1 MSMMKIRWLVLLIVI
16 LVGGAAGLRAQTTG
30 KVAGTVTD
38 QETGDPL
45 PGVNILLEGTSL
57 GAASDEDGH
66 YYILNVPPGTYTL
79 RAQMIGYEIVRVTDV
94 RVSVNLTSNIP
105 VSLKQTAIAGE
116 EVVVEAEVSSKKK
129 SQTSSVRNVSS
140 EQIES
145 LPVESVESIIEMQAG
160 VVDGHFRG
168 GRDTE
173 VTYLIDGIQVDDA
186 FGGNV
191 SAVNIETES
200 VEDLEVITGT
210 FNAEYGR
217 AMSGVVNQVTKSG
230 SGTFHGSVYGAL
242 GNYYT
247 SNDHIFIGLKNSEIA
262 RNQDYKAHLSGP
274 VLSDKVTFFVNYR
287 LQDNENHLNGI
298 RRFQVDNYSSFLGD
312 STQWISQH
320 TGDSAY
326 VPLNPSRSESVTGKL
341 TFNLFQNLR
350 LSYLGIFNDDSWQD
364 YNHQFKYNPDGL
376 AAGYS
381 TSAMHAIQVNHMLT
395 NALFYDL
402 KLSYLNDYY
411 GRYVYKN
418 PTDSNYVHDRYYNN
432 AGPGFYTGGQEKT
445 HEERT
450 LADYNLKFDLNWQ
463 ATRSHNLKTGVLYT
477 QHGLDQAYREIRN
490 RWYGTEF
497 EDQLYEPVVLPDSS
511 IYSDIYTVEPIEFSA
526 YLQDKMEFDEMV
538 INLGVRYD
546 YFDPNTGYP
555 SDRRNP
561 ANQLDLPDSLMSTYP
576 AVEPE
581 VQISPRFGLAY
592 QLAESAILRFSYGH
606 FFQMPPMY
614 SLYQN
619 RSFIVAPTSYQTT
632 MGNAQLHAQ
641 KTVMYEIGLWQEI
654 TRGMGFE
661 VALFYRD
668 IYDLLST
675 RVITT
680 YNQIKYGLYTN
691 KDYGNVRGV
700 EFKYDFTRNRFAA
713 YVNYTLQY
721 TRANADNPTQ
731 TFDRAGSSMDPI
743 NRLIP
748 MSWDQ
753 RHTFNIT
760 TSYTTE
766 RFGSTLTMYYNSGTA
781 YTFAPIGESRLS
793 RINLYPN
800 NDYQPARYS
809 VDLTGFFSLWRMGM
823 ADLQLTWSVYNL
835 LDTLNPVAVNGET
848 GRPYTAIIS
857 ESERG
862 SHRSNFNEY
871 EDTVQDPSMYA
882 APRLVKIGLK
892 ARF

>member
-1 MSMMKIRWLVLLIVI
+1 MKNRWLILALILFTGGVS
-16 LVGGAAGLRAQTTG
+16 LVEAQTTG
-30 KVAGTVTD
+30 KIAGTVTD
-38 QETGDPL
+38 KETGDPL
-45 PGVNILLEGTSL
+45 PGVNIILEGTSL
-57 GAASDEDGH
+57 GAAADENGH
-66 YYILNVPPGTYTL
+66 YFILNVPPGTYDL
-79 RAQMIGYEIVRVTDV
+79 RAQMIGYETVRVTDI

-105 VSLKQTAIAGE
+105 IEMSQTAITGE
-116 EVVVEAEVSSKKK
+116 EVVVEAQVSSKKK

-140 EQIES
+140 EQIEA
-145 LPVESVESIIEMQAG
+145 LPVENVESVIEMQAG

-173 VTYLIDGIQVDDA
+173 VTYLIDGIQVDDS
-186 FGGNV
+186 FGGTV
-191 SAVNIETES
+191 STVNIETES

-230 SGTFHGSVYGAL
+230 SNTFHGSVFGAL

-247 SNDHIFIGLKNSEIA
+247 SHNDIFLGLENSEIR

-274 VLSDKVTFFVNYR
+274 IIKDKITFFMNYR

-298 RRFQVDNYSSFLGD
+298 RRFNVDDYSSFLGD
-312 STQWISQH
+312 STEWETEH

-326 VPLNPSRSESVTGKL
+326 VPMNWSRNESFTGKIAL
-341 TFNLFQNLR
+341 NLFRDLR
-350 LSYLGIFNDDSWQD
+350 LSYLGVFNDDAWQG
-364 YNHQFKYNPDGL
+364 YNHAFKYNPDGM
-376 AAGYS
+376 ATSNS
-381 TSAMHAIQVNHMLT
+381 TSQMHAIQANHMLT
-395 NALFYDL
+395 QSMFYDL
-402 KLSYLNDYY
+402 KFSYLEDYY
-411 GRYVYKN
+411 GRYVYEN
-418 PTDSNYVHDRYYNN
+418 PTDSQYVHDKYLND
-432 AGPGFYTGGQEKT
+432 AGPGFFTGGQEKS

-450 LADYNLKFDLNWQ
+450 LTDFNIKFDLNWQ
-463 ATRSHNLKTGVLYT
+463 LSHSHNIKTGVLYT
-477 QHGLDQAYREIRN
+477 QHTLDQAYRNIRN
-490 RWYGTEF
+490 EWYGTEF
-497 EDQLYEPVVLPDSS
+497 EDGRYNPMVMPDSS
-511 IYSDIYTVEPIEFSA
+511 IYSDIYTVEPLEYSA
-526 YLQDKMEFDEMV
+526 YMQDKMEFDEMV

-546 YFDPNTGYP
+546 YFDPNTKYP
-555 SDRRNP
+555 TDRRNP
-561 ANQLDLPDSLMSTYP
+561 ANQLEGDSLRTDYRHADP
-576 AVEPE
+576 KT
-581 VQISPRFGLAY
+581 QISPRFGLAY

-614 SLYQN
+614 AIYQN
-619 RSFIVAPTSYQTT
+619 NSFIVAPTDHETL
-632 MGNAQLHAQ
+632 MGNAQLNAQ

-654 TRGMGFE
+654 MPGMGFE

-675 RVITT
+675 KVIST
-680 YNQIKYGLYTN
+680 YNQIEYGLYTN

-700 EFKYDFTRNRFAA
+700 EFKYDFTRHRFST
-713 YVNYTLQY
+713 YLNYTLQF

-731 TFDRAGSSMDPI
+731 TFNRDGSSMDPI

-748 MSWDQ
+748 MGWDQ

-760 TSYTTE
+760 AAYNAE
-766 RFGSTLTMYYNSGTA
+766 KFGSTLTMYYNSGTA
-781 YTFAPIGESRLS
+781 YTFTPIGESRLS

-809 VDLTGFFSLWRMGM
+809 VDLTGYFSLMKVGM
-823 ADLQLTWSVYNL
+823 LDFQLTYSIYNL

-862 SHRSNFNEY
+862 SHRSDFNTY
-871 EDTVQDPSMYA
+871 EDRVQNPSMYA
-882 APRLVKIGLK
+882 APRLVKLGLT

>member
-1 MSMMKIRWLVLLIVI
+1 MKRRWFVFVFVLLI
-16 LVGGAAGLRAQTTG
+16 GGYTGLRAQTTG
-30 KVAGTVTD
+30 KIAGTVTD
-38 QETGDPL
+38 QESGEPL
-45 PGVNILLEGTSL
+45 PGVNIILEGTSM
-57 GAASDEDGH
+57 GAASDENGK
-66 YYILNVPPGTYTL
+66 YYIINVPPGTYTL
-79 RAQMIGYEIVRVTDV
+79 RAQMIGYEIVRITDV

-105 VSLKQTAIAGE
+105 ISMKQTAIAGE
-116 EVVVEAEVSSKKK
+116 EVVIEAELSAKKK

-140 EQIES
+140 EQIDA
-145 LPVESVESIIEMQAG
+145 LPVENVESVIEMQAG
-160 VVDGHFRG
+160 VVEGHFRG

-186 FGGNV
+186 FGGTV
-191 SAVNIETES
+191 STVNIETES

-230 SGTFHGSVYGAL
+230 GNEFHGSMSGAF
-242 GNYYT
+242 GNYFT
-247 SNDHIFIGLKNSEIA
+247 SHEDVFIGLKNSEI
-262 RNQDYKAHLSGP
+262 RRKQDYKAHLSGP
-274 VLSDKVTFFVNYR
+274 IIKDKFTFFVNYR

-298 RRFQVDNYSSFLGD
+298 RRFQVDDYSSFLGD
-312 STQWISQH
+312 STEWISEH

-326 VPLNPSRSESVTGKL
+326 VPMNWSRNKSVTGKL
-341 TFNLFQNLR
+341 ALNLFQNFR
-350 LSYLGIFNDDSWQD
+350 LSYLSIFNDDAWQG
-364 YNHQFKYNPDGL
+364 YNHQFKYNPDGM
-376 AAGYS
+376 ATSYS
-381 TSAMHAIQVNHMLT
+381 TSEMHAIQANHMLT

-402 KLSYLNDYY
+402 KISYLKDYY
-411 GRYVYKN
+411 GRYVYEN
-418 PTDSNYVHDRYYNN
+418 PMDTNYVHDRFYNN
-432 AGPGFYTGGQEKT
+432 SGPGFYTGGQEKF

-450 LADYNLKFDLNWQ
+450 LIDYNIKFDLNWQ
-463 ATRSHNLKTGVLYT
+463 ISMNHNIKTGILHT
-477 QHGLDQAYREIRN
+477 QHSIDEAFLNIRN
-490 RWYGTEF
+490 KWYGTEY
-497 EDQLYEPVVLPDSS
+497 EDQLYEPVTMPDSS
-511 IYSDIYTVEPIEFSA
+511 IYSDIYKVEPIEFSA

-546 YFDPNTGYP
+546 YFDPNTVYP

-576 AVEPE
+576 SAEPKT
-581 VQISPRFGLAY
+581 QISPRFGLAY

-619 RSFIVAPTSYQTT
+619 NSFIVAPTSFQTT

-654 TRGMGFE
+654 MPGMGFE

-675 RVITT
+675 KVVTT

-691 KDYGNVRGV
+691 KDYGNVRGM
-700 EFKYDFTRNRFAA
+700 EFKYDFTRNRFST
-713 YVNYTLQY
+713 YINYTLQY

-731 TFDRAGSSMDPI
+731 TFNRAGSSMDPI

-748 MSWDQ
+748 MGWDQ

-760 TSYTTE
+760 TSYNTE
-766 RFGSTLTMYYNSGTA
+766 KFGSTLTMYYNSGTA
-781 YTFAPIGESRLS
+781 YTFSPIGESRLS

-809 VDLTGFFSLWRMGM
+809 VDLTGYFSLLKIGM
-823 ADLQLTWSVYNL
+823 MDLRLSYSIYNL
-835 LDTLNPVAVNGET
+835 LDTMNPVAVNGET

-862 SHRSNFNEY
+862 SHRSDFNEY
-871 EDTVQDPSMYA
+871 EDTVQNPSMYA
-882 APRLVKIGLK
+882 APRLVKIGLT

>member
-1 MSMMKIRWLVLLIVI
+1 MKKRWCIIVI
-16 LVGGAAGLRAQTTG
+16 GLFLGIFPELQAQTTG

-45 PGVNILLEGTSL
+45 PGVNLILEGTSL
-57 GAASDEDGH
+57 GAASDADGE

-79 RAQMIGYEIVRVTDV
+79 RAQMIGYEIVRVQDI
-94 RVSVNLTSNIP
+94 RISVNLTANIP
-105 VSLKQTAIAGE
+105 ISMSQTAIEGQ
-116 EVVVEAEVSSKKK
+116 EVIIEAEISSKKK

-140 EQIES
+140 KQIES
-145 LPVESVESIIEMQAG
+145 LPVESVESVIEMQAG

-173 VTYLIDGIQVDDA
+173 VTYLIDGIQVDDG

-191 SAVNIETES
+191 SAINIETES

-230 SGTFHGSVYGAL
+230 SNTFHGSVYGAL

-247 SNDHIFIGLKNSEIA
+247 THDDVFIGLKSSEMA

-274 VLSDKVTFFVNYR
+274 LLRDKITFFVNYR

-298 RRFQVDNYSSFLGD
+298 RRFRVDDYSSFLGD
-312 STQWISQH
+312 STQWISEH

-326 VPLNPSRSESVTGKL
+326 VPINWSRNQSVTGKL
-341 TFNLFQNLR
+341 TFNLFQNVR
-350 LSYLGIFNDDSWQD
+350 LSYLGIFNDDGWRD
-364 YNHQFKYNPDGL
+364 YDHGFKYNPDGL

-381 TSAMHAIQVNHMLT
+381 TSAMHAIQMNHMLT
-395 NALFYDL
+395 RALFYDL
-402 KLSYLNDYY
+402 KVSYLDDYY
-411 GRYVYKN
+411 GRYVYEN
-418 PTDSNYVHDRYYNN
+418 PTDSNYVHDLYFNN
-432 AGPGFYTGGQEKT
+432 TGPGFYTGGQQKS

-450 LADYNLKFDLNWQ
+450 LQDYNLKFDLNWQ
-463 ATRSHNLKTGVLYT
+463 INMSHNLKAGLLYT
-477 QHGLDQAYREIRN
+477 QHHIDQADRDIRN
-490 RWYGTEF
+490 RWYGTEY
-497 EDQLYEPVVLPDSS
+497 EDQLYEPVVMPDSS

-546 YFDPNTGYP
+546 YFDPNTVYP

-576 AVEPE
+576 QAEPE
-581 VQISPRFGLAY
+581 FQISPRFGLAY

-619 RSFIVAPTSYQTT
+619 HSFIVAPTSFETT
-632 MGNAQLHAQ
+632 MGNAQLKAQ

-675 RVITT
+675 KVITT

-713 YVNYTLQY
+713 YINYTLQY

-731 TFDRAGSSMDPI
+731 TFNRAGSSMDPI

-748 MSWDQ
+748 MEWDQ

-760 TSYTTE
+760 ASYNME
-766 RFGSTLTMYYNSGTA
+766 KFGSTLTMYYNSGTA
-781 YTFAPIGESRLS
+781 YTFSPIGESRLS

-809 VDLTGFFSLWRMGM
+809 VDLTGYVSL
-823 ADLQLTWSVYNL
+823 LQFGTANLRLDYSIYNL
-835 LDTLNPVAVNGET
+835 LDTLNPVSVNGET

-862 SHRSNFNEY
+862 SHRSDFNTY
-871 EDTVQDPSMYA
+871 EDTVQNPSMYA
-882 APRLVKIGLK
+882 APRLVKIGLT

>member
-1 MSMMKIRWLVLLIVI
+1 MKRRWLVLVI
-16 LVGGAAGLRAQTTG
+16 LLLAGGSHGLLAQTTG
-30 KVAGTVTD
+30 KIAGTVTD
-38 QETGDPL
+38 EESGEPL
-45 PGVNILLEGTSL
+45 PGVNLILEGTSK
-57 GAASDEDGH
+57 GAATNADGY
-66 YYILNVPPGTYTL
+66 YYIINIPPGTYTL

-94 RVSVNLTSNIP
+94 RVSVNLTSNIS
-105 VSLKQTAIAGE
+105 VEMKQTAIEGE
-116 EVVVEAEVSSKKK
+116 EVIVEAEITSKKK

-140 EQIES
+140 DQMDA
-145 LPVESVESIIEMQAG
+145 LPVENVESVIEMQAG

-173 VTYLIDGIQVDDA
+173 VTYLIDGIQVDDS
-186 FGGNV
+186 FGGTV

-230 SGTFHGSVYGAL
+230 SNTFHGSVYGGIANYFTAHNDVFL
-242 GNYYT
+242 GLN
-247 SNDHIFIGLKNSEIA
+247 NSDLA
-262 RNQDYKAHLSGP
+262 RNQDLKLHLSGP
-274 VLSDKVTFFVNYR
+274 IIKDKITFFMNYR
-287 LQDNENHLNGI
+287 NQNNKNHLNGI
-298 RRFQVDNYSSFLGD
+298 RRFQVDDYSSFLGD
-312 STQWISQH
+312 STQWISEH

-326 VPLNPSRSESVTGKL
+326 VPMNPSSNTSFTGKVA
-341 TFNLFQNLR
+341 FNLFQDVR
-350 LSYLGIFNDDSWQD
+350 LSYLGIFNDDNWQG
-364 YNHQFKYNPDGL
+364 YNHQYKYNPDGM
-376 AAGYS
+376 AS
-381 TSAMHAIQVNHMLT
+381 SNSKSAMHAIQMNHMLGS
-395 NALFYDL
+395 AMFYDL
-402 KLSYLNDYY
+402 KVSYLNDYY
-411 GRYVYKN
+411 GRYVFKD
-418 PTDSNYVHDRYYNN
+418 PTDSGFVHDRYSNN
-432 AGPGFYTGGQEKT
+432 AGPGFFTGGQEKS

-450 LADYNLKFDLNWQ
+450 LNDYNVKFDLNWQ
-463 ATRSHNLKTGVLYT
+463 INTNHSLKTGILYT
-477 QHGLDQAYREIRN
+477 QHSLDQAYSQIRN
-490 RWYGTEF
+490 EYYGTEF
-497 EDQLYEPVVLPDSS
+497 EDDLYEPVVMSDSS
-511 IYSDIYTVEPIEFSA
+511 IYSDHYKVEPTEFSG
-526 YLQDKMEFDEMV
+526 YIQDKMEFDEMV
-538 INLGVRYD
+538 INLGIRYD
-546 YFDPNTGYP
+546 YFEPNTVYP

-576 AVEPE
+576 SADPKT
-581 VQISPRFGLAY
+581 QISPRFGLAY

-619 RSFIVAPTSYQTT
+619 NSFIVAPTSYQTT

-654 TRGMGFE
+654 MPGMGFE

-675 RVITT
+675 KVVTT

-700 EFKYDFTRNRFAA
+700 EFKYDFNHRNFSSFI
-713 YVNYTLQY
+713 NYTLQY

-731 TFDRAGSSMDPI
+731 TFNRAGGSMDPI

-748 MSWDQ
+748 MGWDQ
-753 RHTFNIT
+753 RHTFNVT
-760 TSYTTE
+760 ASYGTE
-766 RFGSTLTMYYNSGTA
+766 RLGSTLTFYYNSGTA

-809 VDLTGFFSLWRMGM
+809 VDLTGYYTVMQVGM
-823 ADLQLTWSVYNL
+823 VNLQLTWAVYNL
-835 LDTLNPVAVNGET
+835 FDTLNPVAVNSET
-848 GRPYTAIIS
+848 GQAYTAIIS

-862 SHRSNFNEY
+862 SHRSNFNDY
-871 EDTVQDPSMYA
+871 EDRIENPSMYA
-882 APRLVKIGLK
+882 APRLVKIGLTT
-892 ARF
+892 RF